1 MDLLRLPMKG
11 GAIDFTNK
19 YVIKTLDDKI
29 ENDLKA
35 QQVTTKM
42 PTNAV
47 LIISEGTTYVE
58 EYDSI
63 TEIPV
68 EILKKVIGLSWYATL
83 KLMNEF
89 INLDDDITTKRPVYS
104 KMSETHQIFINKFFK
119 LDSKIQSQNNFNKS
133 VIISF
138 IHGVH
143 GYLVAKKYPNVPNLD
158 APILDRYMY
167 VSDKVNKSDIPEIA
181 SLWTQ
186 LCKTIL
192 GIPEPNKPEE
202 DLGNADKIKS
212 FLNKPPNRNF
222 EVDNASIYTGEDL
235 ADIAYLFDLES
246 VMLRFTDEDE

>member
-1 MDLLRLPMKG
+1 MKG

-19 YVIKTLDDKI
+19 YVIKKLNDTI
-29 ENDLKA
+29 ENDLNA
-35 QQVTTKM
+35 QQVITKM

-47 LIISEGTTYVE
+47 LIISEGPTYDKE
-58 EYDSI
+58 HDSI
-63 TEIPV
+63 TKFPL

-89 INLDDDITTKRPVYS
+89 INLDDDVNTKRLVYNDIS
-104 KMSETHQIFINKFFK
+104 GHQMFINKFFK
-119 LDSKIQSQNNFNKS
+119 LDKLDPKMQSQNNFNKS

-143 GYLVAKKYPNVPNLD
+143 GYLVAKKKYADVPNLD

-181 SLWTQ
+181 SIWTQ

-192 GIPEPNKPEE
+192 GIPDPNKPEQ

-246 VMLRFTDEDE
+246 VMLRFTDKDE